1 MKFNLKT
8 VTEIQVAKAIKSLK
22 NKSSSGVDMINP
34 KMVKLAAEV
43 ITIPLN
49 NYSFIYSSR
58 RVSRKLEVGQ
68 DIQASKFDEENYR
81 PVSLLKSS
89 SKVLEIIVN
98 QQILNYLCII
108 LNYEND
114 SLFYREPCGY
124 GERDGIKAN
133 RAGPGQ
139 ERLETIP
146 AEG

>member
-1 MKFNLKT
+1 
-8 VTEIQVAKAIKSLK
+8 
-22 NKSSSGVDMINP
+22 MINP

-98 QQILNYLCII
+98 QQILNY
-108 LNYEND
+108 
-114 SLFYREPCGY
+114 
-124 GERDGIKAN
+124 
-133 RAGPGQ
+133 
-139 ERLETIP
+139 
-146 AEG
+146 